1 MASKNQTTL
10 TLACT
15 ECKQRNYQTS
25 KNKKNVKDRLRLQK
39 YCSTCRSHKEHAET
53 R

>member
-10 TLACT
+10 SMACGD
-15 ECKQRNYQTS
+15 CKSRNYQTS
-25 KNKKNVKDRLRLQK
+25 KNKKNVKDRLRLK
-39 YCSTCRSHKEHAET
+39 KFCPKCRAHTEHAET

>member
-10 TLACT
+10 SMACVD
-15 ECKQRNYQTS
+15 CKHRNYQTS
-25 KNKKNVKDRLRLQK
+25 KNRKNVKDRLRLK
-39 YCSTCRSHKEHAET
+39 KFCPNCRAHTEHAET

>member
-10 TLACT
+10 TMACAD
-15 ECKQRNYQTS
+15 CKQRNYQTS
-25 KNKKNVKDRLRLQK
+25 KNRKNVKDRLRLK
-39 YCSTCRSHKEHAET
+39 KFCPTCRAHTEHAET

>member
-1 MASKNQTTL
+1 MASKNQTKL
-10 TLACT
+10 TMACVD
-15 ECKQRNYQTS
+15 CKQRNYQTS

-39 YCSTCRSHKEHAET
+39 YCPTCRVHKEHAET

>member
-1 MASKNQTTL
+1 MAAKNQTRL
-10 TLACT
+10 TMACAD
-15 ECKQRNYQTS
+15 CKERNYQTS

-39 YCSTCRSHKEHAET
+39 FCPRCRKHTEHAET